1 MKKFWKTQAKKSN
14 SCSWCIYV
22 WQPGEDVVIFD
33 DPFEMVCMDCI
44 KIYQEERKSGLGLEE
59 RIAAIEKKLEALL
72 KQDER
77 PRFGNQMR
85 GSIETE

>member
-1 MKKFWKTQAKKSN
+1 M
-14 SCSWCIYV
+14 
-22 WQPGEDVVIFD
+22 VIFE
-33 DPFEMVCMDCI
+33 DPFEMVCVDCV

-59 RIAAIEKKLEALL
+59 RIVAIEKKLEALL